1 MMSHL
6 FGDIGH
12 TSIIQQ
18 QLQLLTDLFVSLV
31 DREGELTYLSLSP
44 DLIGLCESFVEVL
57 FIRLLSHLIEE
68 RLELS
73 LLVRSTFI

>member
-1 MMSHL
+1 MLSHL

-18 QLQLLTDLFVSLV
+18 QLQLLTYLFISLV

-44 DLIGLCESFVEVL
+44 DLIGLRQSFVEVL
-57 FIRLLSHLIEE
+57 FIRLLSQPIEK

-73 LLVRSTFI
+73 LFVRSTFI

>member
-1 MMSHL
+1 MLSHL
-6 FGDIGH
+6 FGDVGYTRIV
-12 TSIIQQ
+12 QQ
-18 QLQLLTDLFVSLV
+18 QLQLLTYLFISLV

-57 FIRLLSHLIEE
+57 FIRLLSHPIEE

-73 LLVRSTFI
+73 LFVWSTFI